1 MNNRIETPPP
11 SYPFQH
17 ISTDYF
23 EVGHHSYLVIV
34 DRFSGWLI
42 IYHFHY
48 HATSKKLISICRE
61 LFATY
66 GVSEEL
72 DSDGGPQFPSHE
84 FEQFLNNWS
93 VKHRQSSARYP
104 QSNGRAELG
113 VKSAK
118 RIIMSNTNSDGSL
131 DNDAAARAVLQYR
144 NTPIPEVGLSPA
156 QLLLHRQLRDS
167 IPANPKH
174 LRLHK
179 NWVIS
184 AEERERAFASRNKE
198 LENNY
203 NRHASN
209 LNPIQTQT
217 PVRVQENGSWTK
229 TGKVVEILPHRRYRI
244 RMDGSGR
251 LTIRNR
257 RFIKEKGGL
266 PFPSPDIP
274 DHNGCN
280 SQNKEEQ
287 HWEPSTTPTHT
298 DDQQVAPKKTRLPRM
313 LKNIAPHNNKG
324 IREETDEPRHR
335 ARLRGGKEF

>member
-1 MNNRIETPPP
+1 
-11 SYPFQH
+11 
-17 ISTDYF
+17 
-23 EVGHHSYLVIV
+23 
-34 DRFSGWLI
+34 
-42 IYHFHY
+42 
-48 HATSKKLISICRE
+48 
-61 LFATY
+61 
-66 GVSEEL
+66 
-72 DSDGGPQFPSHE
+72 
-84 FEQFLNNWS
+84 
-93 VKHRQSSARYP
+93 
-104 QSNGRAELG
+104 
-113 VKSAK
+113 
-118 RIIMSNTNSDGSL
+118 MSNTKADGSL

-174 LRLHK
+174 LRLHR

-184 AEERERAFASRNKE
+184 AEERERAFASKNKE

-203 NRHASN
+203 NSQASD
-209 LNPIQTQT
+209 LKPIKSQT
-217 PVRVQENGSWTK
+217 PVRVQENGCWTK
-229 TGKVVEILPHRRYRI
+229 TGKVVEVLPHRRYRI

-257 RFIKEKGGL
+257 RFIKEKSGLL

-274 DHNGCN
+274 NPNGSKN
-280 SQNKEEQ
+280 QNNERQ
-287 HWEPSTTPTHT
+287 QWEPTTAPTHT
-298 DDQQVAPKKTRLPRM
+298 EDQQMVPKKTRLPRM